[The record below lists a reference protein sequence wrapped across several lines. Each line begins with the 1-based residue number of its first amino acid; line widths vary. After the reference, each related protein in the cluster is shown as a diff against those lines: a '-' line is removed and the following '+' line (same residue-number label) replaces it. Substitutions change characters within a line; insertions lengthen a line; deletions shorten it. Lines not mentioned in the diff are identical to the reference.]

1 MDART
6 DDETVQTDHIT
17 DEEVRVVLAHY
28 EDPEHPDALTEPEV
42 RALLAEFQAHVATE
56 WPTFT
61 AAVADARFDV
71 ACVTD
76 DLVVFADTSRRA
88 WNRLLDELA
97 VDDEVA
103 RTVLRVVHHQA
114 SRRLADREFDGADA
128 IVVRLESAVNGGDGV
143 RLVETLLGRLLAKGV
158 TPGEAWAYYGVEVR
172 GYSATE
178 WAERSGESTPMAVAD
193 AAETARDVLGR

>member
-6 DDETVQTDHIT
+6 DDETASTAHIS
-17 DEEVRVVLAHY
+17 DEEVRVVLDHY
-28 EDPEHPDALTEPEV
+28 EDPDHPDALTEADV
-42 RALLAEFQAHVATE
+42 RSMLAAFQAHAASE
-56 WPTFT
+56 WSTFT
-61 AAVADARFDV
+61 AGVADGQFDV

-76 DLVVFADTSRRA
+76 DVAVFADTSRRA
-88 WNRLLDELA
+88 WNRLLDDLA

-114 SRRLADREFDGADA
+114 GHRRADHEFDGADA
-128 IVVRLESAVNGGDGV
+128 IVVRLKSDVNGGDGI
-143 RLVETLLGRLLAKGV
+143 RLVEILLGRLLTEGV
-158 TPGEAWAYYGVEVR
+158 TAAEAWAYYGVEIR

-178 WAERSGESTPMAVAD
+178 WAEQCGESTPMAVAD